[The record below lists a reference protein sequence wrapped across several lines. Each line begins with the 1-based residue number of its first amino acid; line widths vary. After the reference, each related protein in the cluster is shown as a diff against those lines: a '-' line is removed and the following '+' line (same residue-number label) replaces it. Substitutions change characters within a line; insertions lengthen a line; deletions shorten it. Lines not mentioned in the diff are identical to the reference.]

1 MLLEKAEVKIK
12 QQMQIIEELQ
22 KGTSSNF
29 IHANGGYSGF
39 GGFEKSII
47 TMHMVGDDEDFN
59 DNSSIGSQSYVKS
72 VVSNQEKCHTSIF
85 GDTGMLFN
93 QSSYI

>member
-1 MLLEKAEVKIK
+1 M
-12 QQMQIIEELQ
+12 
-22 KGTSSNF
+22 
-29 IHANGGYSGF
+29 NGGYSGF

-47 TMHMVGDDEDFN
+47 TMHMIGDDEEEFN
-59 DNSSIGSQSYVKS
+59 DNSSIGSQSFVKS
-72 VVSNQEKCHTSIF
+72 VVSNQEKFHHSIF